1 MDVGIAFKYYYR
13 IKYIVHPGSW
23 VQWAGISAMLYLT
36 SRASNLIHDTASKE
50 MLLHTGSC
58 HRALGSLEEPQS
70 TVGIWIRKRSQVTA
84 LKTCLWGS
92 ELAAMLAVMGT
103 LAITVFLGWVSWR
116 KSCFPTCAAEY
127 FPLWDAYWWV
137 TPALGHGA
145 ACRVFSVGFQWRR
158 PWDRAVMHRGRW
170 LVLRTA

>member
-50 MLLHTGSC
+50 ISNVQL
-58 HRALGSLEEPQS
+58 PQS
-70 TVGIWIRKRSQVTA
+70 TVGVWIRKRSQVTA

-103 LAITVFLGWVSWR
+103 LAVTIFLG
-116 KSCFPTCAAEY
+116 
-127 FPLWDAYWWV
+127 
-137 TPALGHGA
+137 
-145 ACRVFSVGFQWRR
+145 
-158 PWDRAVMHRGRW
+158 
-170 LVLRTA
+170 